1 MRTTIDVAQDLTAI
15 VDMSEALEDQAI
27 NDANDHLMPGG
38 LAMVAQG
45 PVANLEAWAH
55 KLDAAERL
63 GLHPAIED
71 DDEWEPPL
79 QSLLFWS
86 EDLRRI
92 HDQEFE
98 PAPHRP
104 RPTEATE
111 ANIIRHHLDW
121 LWENEPKW
129 DDFAQHIADARARME
144 ALLAEGL
151 RSKRGVP
158 CLSVD
163 CSGGI
168 LVQPVADRRREC
180 GCGPRP
186 VLQHAEHARCDC
198 PFTLRLEHRVRQD
211 GTIETT
217 TVRVYADVLVEGHIH
232 PLPSLACVACQ
243 RETEWERLHVAHD
256 RGGLRDEW
264 VCGKCDRRYGVEDYA
279 RAVAQSVFLNAEWLP
294 LEDAIARTGAKRG
307 SIQGWASKGEVD
319 RRKDHE
325 TGRVLYRVAQ
335 IEAKTRGEEIV
346 A

>member
-1 MRTTIDVAQDLTAI
+1 MRTTIDVARDLTAI
-15 VDMSEALEDQAI
+15 VEMSEALEDQAI

-55 KLDAAERL
+55 KLDSAERL
-63 GLHPAIED
+63 GIHPAIED

-163 CSGGI
+163 CAGGI
-168 LVQPVADRRREC
+168 LVQPVADRR
-180 GCGPRP
+180 
-186 VLQHAEHARCDC
+186 
-198 PFTLRLEHRVRQD
+198 EHRWCD
-211 GTIETT
+211 GHDGVC
-217 TVRVYADVLVEGHIH
+217 TVPH
-232 PLPSLACVACQ
+232 
-243 RETEWERLHVAHD
+243 ERCAHD

-279 RAVAQSVFLNAEWLP
+279 RAVAQSAFLNAEWLP

>member
-1 MRTTIDVAQDLTAI
+1 MRTTIDVARDLTAI
-15 VDMSEALEDQAI
+15 VDMAESLEDQAI

-111 ANIIRHHLDW
+111 ANILRHHLDW

-168 LVQPVADRRREC
+168 LVQPVADRR
-180 GCGPRP
+180 
-186 VLQHAEHARCDC
+186 
-198 PFTLRLEHRVRQD
+198 EHRWCD
-211 GTIETT
+211 GHDGVC
-217 TVRVYADVLVEGHIH
+217 TVPH
-232 PLPSLACVACQ
+232 
-243 RETEWERLHVAHD
+243 ERCAHD

-279 RAVAQSVFLNAEWLP
+279 RAVAQSAFLNAEWLP

-325 TGRVLYRVAQ
+325 TGRVLYCVAQ